1 VCRQIAGHL
10 ATGAGKSRR
19 RSLPWATERRCPG
32 PRLVGQRAHSR
43 HCGLT
48 KDLRYESKLSR
59 EMLKGSFSASR
70 LRWFD
75 EVVETLDLEC
85 QKLGFSCCGDGWR
98 KCQPRSRRWT
108 IRGPLMRPHACI

>member
-1 VCRQIAGHL
+1 MGDRAEMSC
-10 ATGAGKSRR
+10 ATITISGVSSYESRCCQH
-19 RSLPWATERRCPG
+19 TN
-32 PRLVGQRAHSR
+32 
-43 HCGLT
+43 
-48 KDLRYESKLSR
+48 DLRYESKLSR